1 MGKLVLAI
9 SMSLDGFITAANRR
23 AEEPMG
29 DGGLRLHDWASGDDE
44 RNREYL
50 AGAIDALGAVITGR
64 ANYND
69 SLPWWGADGPTGP
82 ARRPVFVVTHEAPK
96 ESPAGGVYKFVTGGI
111 KSALE
116 QARAVAGDK
125 NVCVMGGANLAQQ
138 YIAAGLV
145 DEIEIHLVPV
155 LFGSGTRLFENL
167 GGDHIQLESTGV
179 IHTPAATHLRFRVIA
194 GPGR

>member
-1 MGKLVLAI
+1 MGKVVLAI

-23 AEEPMG
+23 AEQPMG

-50 AGAIDALGAVITGR
+50 AAAIDALGAVITGR
-64 ANYND
+64 TNYDD
-69 SLPWWGADGPTGP
+69 SLPWWRADGPTGP
-82 ARRPVFVVTHEAPK
+82 ARRPVFVVTHAAPQD
-96 ESPAGGVYKFVTGGI
+96 SPAGGVYRFVTGGI
-111 KSALE
+111 TSALD

-125 NVCVMGGANLAQQ
+125 NVCVMGGANVAQQ

-145 DEIEIHLVPV
+145 DELEIHLVPV

-167 GGDHIQLESTGV
+167 GRDHVQLESDAV
-179 IHTPAATHLRFRVIA
+179 IQTPAATQLRFRVIK
-194 GPGR
+194 RRRS